1 MKCRDVR
8 PLAGPVNQGVPRNMA
23 RTDHWVAGARRT
35 DRDPRPTSRSRVDA
49 AGLTRSFPHMIP
61 TPNRFARNDL
71 RPCSPKSVGRTS
83 WKLLVLCTVA
93 ACSREKSVTISGDI
107 PGLDTLGY
115 RGDSLLAQAE
125 RGPVDLMD
133 SRTTMTSATEV
144 AASGMNEGTL
154 ANVKSAPRASSTL
167 GMTAGQ
173 SMSLRAQARGDSMA
187 RAIAQRL
194 AGGSDLAGR
203 TRGDSVRGVVTML
216 GAEPARQVV
225 LRVDGNNISL
235 SGMAT
240 TGLGRLAGTEVMVR
254 GVKITPRDIVVSD
267 YLVRASAG
275 VPAWDGTLDEDGGL
289 RLTDG
294 SGRKQL
300 PSVPSA
306 LRGKVGTRV
315 WVAFRGGRSTADSYG
330 IIGRR

>member
-1 MKCRDVR
+1 M
-8 PLAGPVNQGVPRNMA
+8 
-23 RTDHWVAGARRT
+23 
-35 DRDPRPTSRSRVDA
+35 
-49 AGLTRSFPHMIP
+49 
-61 TPNRFARNDL
+61 
-71 RPCSPKSVGRTS
+71 
-83 WKLLVLCTVA
+83 LCTLA
-93 ACSREKSVTISGDI
+93 ACNREKSVTVSGDI

-125 RGPVDLMD
+125 RGPADLLD
-133 SRTTMTSATEV
+133 SLAAMQNASQV
-144 AASGMNEGTL
+144 AASGTNEGTI
-154 ANVKSAPRASSTL
+154 ANVTPAARGSLSTS
-167 GMTAGQ
+167 AGQ
-173 SMSLRAQARGDSMA
+173 AMSLRAQARGDSMA
-187 RAIAQRL
+187 RAIAQKL
-194 AGGSDLAGR
+194 TGGSDLAGR
-203 TRGDSVRGVVTML
+203 TRGDSVRGVVTIV

-267 YLVRASAG
+267 YLVRASDG

-294 SGRKQL
+294 SGRKRL

-306 LRGKVGTRV
+306 LRGMVGARV
-315 WVAFRGGRSTADSYG
+315 WVAFKEGSATADSYG

>member
-1 MKCRDVR
+1 MTSSR
-8 PLAGPVNQGVPRNMA
+8 PRA
-23 RTDHWVAGARRT
+23 
-35 DRDPRPTSRSRVDA
+35 RVDA
-49 AGLTRSFPHMIP
+49 ARVARTFPIMIP
-61 TPNRFARNDL
+61 SSLNRLAGHCPRL
-71 RPCSPKSVGRTS
+71 RPSKSTGRAT
-83 WKLLVLCTVA
+83 WRLVLLCAVA
-93 ACSREKSVTISGDI
+93 ACNRDKSVTVSGDI

-125 RGPVDLMD
+125 RGPADLMGPPTAAD
-133 SRTTMTSATEV
+133 GTPAAV
-144 AASGMNEGTL
+144 ASGINEGTI
-154 ANVKSAPRASSTL
+154 ANVNSASRTGGLAT
-167 GMTAGQ
+167 TAGQ
-173 SMSLRAQARGDSMA
+173 AMSLRAQARGDSMA

-203 TRGDSVRGVVTML
+203 TRGDSVRGVVTIV

-240 TGLGRLAGTEVMVR
+240 SGLGRLAGTEVMVR

-267 YLVRASAG
+267 YLVRASDG
-275 VPAWDGTLDEDGGL
+275 VAAWDGTLDEDGGL

-294 SGRKQL
+294 SGRKRL
-300 PSVPSA
+300 PSVPAA
-306 LRGKVGTRV
+306 LRGMVGARV
-315 WVAFRGGRSTADSYG
+315 WVAFKEGNATADSYG

>member
-35 DRDPRPTSRSRVDA
+35 DREARPTSRSRVDA
-49 AGLTRSFPHMIP
+49 AGLTRSFPHMIS

-93 ACSREKSVTISGDI
+93 ACSREKGVTISGDI

-133 SRTTMTSATEV
+133 SLTTMTSATEV
-144 AASGMNEGTL
+144 AKSGMN
-154 ANVKSAPRASSTL
+154 
-167 GMTAGQ
+167 AGQ

>member
-1 MKCRDVR
+1 MLC
-8 PLAGPVNQGVPRNMA
+8 A
-23 RTDHWVAGARRT
+23 
-35 DRDPRPTSRSRVDA
+35 
-49 AGLTRSFPHMIP
+49 LT
-61 TPNRFARNDL
+61 
-71 RPCSPKSVGRTS
+71 
-83 WKLLVLCTVA
+83 
-93 ACSREKSVTISGDI
+93 ACNREKSVTISGDI

-115 RGDSLLAQAE
+115 RGDSLLAQAD
-125 RGPVDLMD
+125 RGPANLLD
-133 SRTTMTSATEV
+133 SLSAMKNASPV
-144 AASGMNEGTL
+144 AASGTNDGTI
-154 ANVKSAPRASSTL
+154 ANVSPATRGSGGLAT
-167 GMTAGQ
+167 TAGQ
-173 SMSLRAQARGDSMA
+173 AMSLRAQARGDSMA
-187 RAIAQRL
+187 RAIAQKL

-203 TRGDSVRGVVTML
+203 TRGDSVRGVVTIV

-225 LRVDGNNISL
+225 LRVDGNNVSL

-267 YLVRASAG
+267 YLVRASDG

-294 SGRKQL
+294 SGRKRL

-306 LRGKVGTRV
+306 LRGMVGARV
-315 WVAFRGGRSTADSYG
+315 WVAFKEGSATADSYG

>member
-1 MKCRDVR
+1 M
-8 PLAGPVNQGVPRNMA
+8 
-23 RTDHWVAGARRT
+23 
-35 DRDPRPTSRSRVDA
+35 
-49 AGLTRSFPHMIP
+49 
-61 TPNRFARNDL
+61 
-71 RPCSPKSVGRTS
+71 
-83 WKLLVLCTVA
+83 LV
-93 ACSREKSVTISGDI
+93 ACSRDTRVTISGDI

-115 RGDSLLAQAE
+115 RGDSLLARAE
-125 RGPVDLMD
+125 RGPADLLD
-133 SRTTMTSATEV
+133 SLEAMKKASLAATSGTT
-144 AASGMNEGTL
+144 EGL
-154 ANVKSAPRASSTL
+154 IANVGTTAGGSGGLAT
-167 GMTAGQ
+167 TAGQ
-173 SMSLRAQARGDSMA
+173 AMSIRAQARGDSMA
-187 RAIAQRL
+187 RAIAQKL

-203 TRGDSVRGVVTML
+203 TRGDSVRGVVTIV

-225 LRVDGNNISL
+225 LRVGRNNISL

-267 YLVRASAG
+267 YLVRASDG

-294 SGRKQL
+294 SGRRRL

-306 LRGKVGTRV
+306 LRGMVGARV
-315 WVAFRGGRSTADSYG
+315 WVAFKEGSATADSYG

>member
-1 MKCRDVR
+1 M
-8 PLAGPVNQGVPRNMA
+8 
-23 RTDHWVAGARRT
+23 
-35 DRDPRPTSRSRVDA
+35 
-49 AGLTRSFPHMIP
+49 
-61 TPNRFARNDL
+61 
-71 RPCSPKSVGRTS
+71 
-83 WKLLVLCTVA
+83 LCTLA
-93 ACSREKSVTISGDI
+93 ACNREKSVTVSGDI

-125 RGPVDLMD
+125 RGPADLLD
-133 SRTTMTSATEV
+133 SLAVMQNASQV
-144 AASGMNEGTL
+144 AASGSNDGTI
-154 ANVKSAPRASSTL
+154 ANVNSATRASAGFGT
-167 GMTAGQ
+167 TAGQ
-173 SMSLRAQARGDSMA
+173 AMSLRAQARGDSMA

-203 TRGDSVRGVVTML
+203 TRGDSVRGVVTIV

-240 TGLGRLAGTEVMVR
+240 TGLGRLAGTEVVVR

-267 YLVRASAG
+267 YLVRSSDG
-275 VPAWDGTLDEDGGL
+275 VPAWDGTLDDGGGL

-294 SGRKQL
+294 SGRKRL

-306 LRGKVGTRV
+306 LRGMVGARV
-315 WVAFRGGRSTADSYG
+315 WVAFKEGSATADSYG